1 MSRLIT
7 LKWGVD
13 DQNNFKSIYKF
24 STSKI
29 IDIEDIYK
37 YTRNKYGTIIKYN
50 EVFFIDHYVPMFSL
64 GKYGIYIE
72 NENQKKE
79 AKLKLEQAVLEHVD
93 RILRLYLPIKNI
105 LNQKNLKNKKES
117 DK

>member
-13 DQNNFKSIYKF
+13 DQNNFKPIYKF

-37 YTRNKYGTIIKYN
+37 YTRNKYGTTIKYN
-50 EVFFIDHYVPMFSL
+50 EVFFY
-64 GKYGIYIE
+64 
-72 NENQKKE
+72 
-79 AKLKLEQAVLEHVD
+79 
-93 RILRLYLPIKNI
+93 
-105 LNQKNLKNKKES
+105 
-117 DK
+117 